1 MILGRIRLNRLF
13 LLWVLLL
20 LSDTGGQ
27 LFLKLGSAS
36 VVGVPFGPDWVIHA
50 VTAPWVLAGIVCY
63 ASSFLLWMVILNQSS
78 LSFAF
83 PVTALVYI
91 SVLLASWLTLGE
103 TIDMWRW
110 AGVAIILIG
119 VFVLGGDD
127 P

>member
-1 MILGRIRLNRLF
+1 MLGRIRLDRLF

-36 VVGVPFGPDWVIHA
+36 VVGLAFGPDWIAHA
-50 VTAPWVLAGIVCY
+50 ATAPWVLAGIACY
-63 ASSFLLWMVILNQSS
+63 AGSFLLWMIILNQSS

-91 SVLLASWLTLGE
+91 SVLLASWLALGE
-103 TIDMWRW
+103 SIDLWRW
-110 AGVAIILIG
+110 IGVTTILIG
-119 VFVLGGDD
+119 VFVLGGDE